1 MYLPVDIWSVI
12 VTMNHST
19 TVSSTCKEL
28 QDLRILLTCPG
39 CHRISDAP
47 LCSRCGCKRQSKL
60 QKTLQN
66 AAYSFNRA
74 GIDRHCRKELLEAM
88 KKRKIDAIYVKDV
101 ENKMKRTSKAV
112 KRLKSFEENK
122 KDDDDEFCMF

>member
-1 MYLPVDIWSVI
+1 MYMPVDIWSI
-12 VTMNHST
+12 VTTMQPCTS
-19 TVSSTCKEL
+19 VSSTCKEL
-28 QDLRILLTCPG
+28 HALRILLMCPG

-60 QKTLQN
+60 QKAIQN

-88 KKRKIDAIYVKDV
+88 KKRKIDAIYVNDV
-101 ENKMKRTSKAV
+101 EKMMKRTSKAV